1 MKKIFSI
8 TSCLGK
14 LIVGSSYPDRLAT
27 QNTSESNANKT
38 ITIAANTQ
46 DNRAGKFKRIIGI
59 LLWLQQKSKKRVTEL
74 RAVENEEIFDHL
86 FIAKHPKQRA

>member
-14 LIVGSSYPDRLAT
+14 LIVGSSYAD
-27 QNTSESNANKT
+27 SDANKM
-38 ITIAANTQ
+38 ITIAASTQ
-46 DNRAGKFKRIIGI
+46 GNRAGKCKRIIGI
-59 LLWLQQKSKKRVTEL
+59 LCLTRKFQKRVTEL
-74 RAVENEEIFDHL
+74 RAVENDEIFDHL